1 MPRLLPAAARFLALT
16 AAVLTAGSCAMRT
29 GITSLTEAERTAG
42 WTLLFD
48 GRSLQGWQ
56 GFKSATPGPGW
67 RAADGVLFRA
77 GEAGDLLTV
86 EEFGDFELS
95 LEWKIETGG
104 NSGIFFHVVKDGDE
118 AWWSGPEVQ
127 ILDNAVHKDGQ
138 TPLTSAGANYAVH
151 PPAKDVTRPIGE
163 WNQVRLVVRGPHV
176 EHWLNGVKIVDYEM
190 WSPDWEAR
198 VKASKFDKIPLYGK
212 AKRGHIALQDH
223 GDPVWFRNVKVRRL
237 NP

>member
-1 MPRLLPAAARFLALT
+1 MLRLLPATARSLTLA
-16 AAVLTAGSCAMRT
+16 AAVLTAGSCAMRA
-29 GITSLTEAERTAG
+29 GITPLTEAERTAG

-48 GRSLQGWQ
+48 GRSLRGWQ

-67 RAADGVLFRA
+67 TANDGVLHRA
-77 GEAGDLLTV
+77 AAGGDILTV

-95 LEWKIETGG
+95 LEWKIEKGG

-138 TPLTSAGANYAVH
+138 NPLTSAGANYAVH

-163 WNQVRLVVRGPHV
+163 WNQVRLLVRGPHV
-176 EHWLNGVKIVDYEM
+176 EHWLNGVKIVDYEL